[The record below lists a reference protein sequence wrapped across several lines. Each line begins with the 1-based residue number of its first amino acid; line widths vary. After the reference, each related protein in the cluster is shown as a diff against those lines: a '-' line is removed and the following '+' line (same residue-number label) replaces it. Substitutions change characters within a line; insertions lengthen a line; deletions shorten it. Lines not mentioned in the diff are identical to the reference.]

1 MDSRIAAASN
11 PTALGELAQRLSVAL
26 ASDHHALLGDG
37 AL

>member
-1 MDSRIAAASN
+1 SSTTVN
-11 PTALGELAQRLSVAL
+11 SCEVAQRLSVAL

>member
-1 MDSRIAAASN
+1 VSYN
-11 PTALGELAQRLSVAL
+11 LGELAQRLSVAL